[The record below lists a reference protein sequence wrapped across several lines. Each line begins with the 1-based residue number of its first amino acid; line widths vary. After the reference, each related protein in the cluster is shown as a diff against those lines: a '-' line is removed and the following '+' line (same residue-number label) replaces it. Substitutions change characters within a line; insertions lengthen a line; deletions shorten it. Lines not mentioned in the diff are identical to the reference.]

1 MPCVTEE
8 GSPGPF
14 EKNMPSGLIDRT
26 SFNEDREDKIKTS
39 QPCETS
45 LFKIDF
51 FIPKSI
57 ATIFNFLKFSTY
69 LFLKSKIVC
78 V

>member
-1 MPCVTEE
+1 MTEE

-14 EKNMPSGLIDRT
+14 EENPIR
-26 SFNEDREDKIKTS
+26 SFDKISSKLELEGKTITS

-45 LFKIDF
+45 LFKMDF

-57 ATIFNFLKFSTY
+57 ATIFSLMGLSEYFFL
-69 LFLKSKIVC
+69 LSKPVS
-78 V
+78 VG